1 MFGVEKPM
9 RDVGLA
15 IFIICFLC
23 ATTLILLQP
32 ALDWRHGRQIPF
44 DHNDGIQ
51 LPKWIGNV
59 GLGMLG
65 ALAVFSFLSV
75 LG

>member
-1 MFGVEKPM
+1 M

-15 IFIICFLC
+15 VFIICFLC

-32 ALDWRHGRQIPF
+32 ALDWRYGRQFPF
-44 DHNDGIQ
+44 DDGIQ
-51 LPKWIGNV
+51 LPKWVGNV

-65 ALAVFSFLSV
+65 ALTVFGFLSV